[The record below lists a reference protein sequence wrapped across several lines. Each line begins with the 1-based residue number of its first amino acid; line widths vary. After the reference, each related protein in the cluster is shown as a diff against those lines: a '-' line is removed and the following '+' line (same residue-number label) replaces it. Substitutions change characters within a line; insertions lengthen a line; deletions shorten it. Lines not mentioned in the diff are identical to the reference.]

1 MSGNG
6 KIDKDKIEE
15 TIENKE
21 IAHHFNNVGFV

>member
-15 TIENKE
+15 NIVNKE

>member
-6 KIDKDKIEE
+6 KIDQMYEKID
-15 TIENKE
+15 NKE